1 MQVRTRTWLSFT
13 IIAGLVLIA
22 ASRFAF
28 FEPLE
33 NAALTI
39 SAPVDAALRDAARPV
54 ADFVNNMTDINRLS
68 NETQALQEENERL
81 LVEIARLEEAERN
94 SQQLQNLLD
103 VRGAEPNES
112 FIDAAVFAREPSNL
126 QTLVAIDRG
135 RNDGVEEGMI
145 VLTLQGSLVGSVT
158 RVLDGAAWITLL
170 TDPSSAISARIQDSR
185 AEGVVVGATDGS
197 LTMEFVERTAD
208 VKEGDV
214 VLTSGLGGN
223 HPPGEFIGR
232 VVDVDQAAQ
241 ELFQTVRV
249 EPLVD
254 YSRLESVL
262 VLASFLPLEIV
273 EP

>member
-1 MQVRTRTWLSFT
+1 MHVRTRTWLSFT
-13 IIAGLVLIA
+13 IIAGLVLLA

-39 SAPVDAALRDAARPV
+39 SAPVDAALRDATRPV
-54 ADFVNNMTDINRLS
+54 ADFVNNMTDINRLTD
-68 NETQALQEENERL
+68 ETQALQEENERL
-81 LVEIARLEEAERN
+81 LVELARLEEAEREL
-94 SQQLQNLLD
+94 QQLRGLID
-103 VRGAEPNES
+103 VRGAELNES
-112 FIDAAVFAREPSNL
+112 FIAAAVFAREPSNVQDL
-126 QTLVAIDRG
+126 IAIDRG
-135 RNDGVEEGMI
+135 RDDGVEEGMV
-145 VLTLQGSLVGSVT
+145 VLTQQGSLVGSVT
-158 RVLDGAAWITLL
+158 RVLDAAAWVTLI

-197 LTMEFVERTAD
+197 LTMEFVELTAD

-214 VLTSGLGGN
+214 VLTSGVGGN

-232 VVDVDQAAQ
+232 VVEVDQAAQ
-241 ELFQTVRV
+241 ELFQAVKV
-249 EPLVD
+249 QPLVD

-262 VLASFLPLEIV
+262 VLASFLPVEIV